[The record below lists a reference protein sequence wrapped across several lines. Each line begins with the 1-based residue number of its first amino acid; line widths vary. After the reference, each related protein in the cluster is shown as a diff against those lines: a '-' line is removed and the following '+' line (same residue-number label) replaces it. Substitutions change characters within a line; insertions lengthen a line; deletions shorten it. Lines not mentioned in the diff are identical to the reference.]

1 MDLLHLHFQGDC
13 NSGEVQFSGS
23 RSANPSS
30 EMPGESSCFALDVL
44 PYNSRTDIHV
54 LARRAPFVSVFRHF
68 R

>member
-23 RSANPSS
+23 KSANPSS
-30 EMPGESSCFALDVL
+30 GMPGESSCFALDVL
-44 PYNSRTDIHV
+44 PYNSRTDLHV